1 MYNKIMFLKIINY
14 AIRIIIIIVGILFI
28 CGVFTP
34 YDKSDIPTIIGII
47 CILFG
52 TYRLIIYKIKSK
64 RYEFYSDDESND
76 IDKKN

>member
-1 MYNKIMFLKIINY
+1 MYNKNMFLKIINY

-47 CILFG
+47 VFYLE
-52 TYRLIIYKIKSK
+52 LIV
-64 RYEFYSDDESND
+64 
-76 IDKKN
+76 

>member
-1 MYNKIMFLKIINY
+1 MYNKNMFLKIINY

-52 TYRLIIYKIKSK
+52 T
-64 RYEFYSDDESND
+64 
-76 IDKKN
+76 